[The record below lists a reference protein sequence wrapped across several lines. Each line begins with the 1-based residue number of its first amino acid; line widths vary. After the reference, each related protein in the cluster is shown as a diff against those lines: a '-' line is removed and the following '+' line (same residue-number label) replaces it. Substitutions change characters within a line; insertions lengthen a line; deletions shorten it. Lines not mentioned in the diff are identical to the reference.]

1 MNSKIEKM
9 ARTGYVAKGVVY
21 TIVGILTFLAAF
33 NMGGEK
39 AGQTQVVEFLDKQT
53 FGNILLIFLSLGLLS
68 YAAWRF
74 TQAISDPEGIGN
86 DKKAIG
92 QRTAFFISGVSY
104 LGLAVIGIMQVIN
117 TGGGSGSGDSPGEE
131 EKTAFLASETG
142 LIVLGIAGIIIMAR
156 GIYQFLRIYRNNFE
170 KKFKTEA
177 FRDEKKRRLIENTAY
192 IGLTSRGVLFLIVG
206 YFALQAALDSDP
218 SQTKNTAEVFSFI
231 EQRAYGAW
239 LLGIVAA
246 GLVGYGIYT
255 FMMAKYRQFGK

>member
-1 MNSKIEKM
+1 MNSTVEKM

-33 NMGGEK
+33 NLGGQK
-39 AGQTQVVEFLDKQT
+39 AGQVQVLEFLEKQT
-53 FGNILLIFLSLGLLS
+53 FGNILLILLS
-68 YAAWRF
+68 IGLISYSAWRF
-74 TQAISDPEGIGN
+74 TQAVSDPEGIGK

-92 QRTAFFISGVSY
+92 QRVAFFISGISY
-104 LGLAVIGIMQVIN
+104 LGLAVIGIMQVIK
-117 TGGGSGSGDSPGEE
+117 TGGSSGSGNSPGEE

-142 LIVLGIAGIIIMAR
+142 LTVLGIAGIIIMGR
-156 GIYQFLRIYRNNFE
+156 GIYQFLRIYKNNFN

-177 FRDEKKRRLIENTAY
+177 FRDEKRRKIIENAAY
-192 IGLTSRGVLFLIVG
+192 MGLTSRGVLFLIVG

-231 EQRAYGAW
+231 EQKAYGPW

-246 GLVGYGIYT
+246 GLIGYGIYT